1 MIFSINFVIQSTF
14 KIITMTQQNNL
25 QTVQVKP
32 IDAAKRMFIGAAIA
46 FALILSLLLSVDDP
60 KPEWGKLWMLK
71 PLLIT
76 PLAGAGGGAFFYYM
90 TQIVKNNVW
99 AKLIAVLVG
108 LVGYVIAIWLG
119 SVLGLNGTLWD

>member
-1 MIFSINFVIQSTF
+1 
-14 KIITMTQQNNL
+14 MTQENNMNL
-25 QTVQVKP
+25 LRVNP
-32 IDAAKRMFIGAAIA
+32 IAIAKRMFIGAAIA
-46 FALILSLLLSVDDP
+46 FALILSLLLSVDEP
-60 KPEWGKLWMLK
+60 KPEWGSLWMLK

-99 AKLIAVLVG
+99 AKLIAILVG
-108 LVGYVIAIWLG
+108 LIGYIIAIWLG

>member
-1 MIFSINFVIQSTF
+1 
-14 KIITMTQQNNL
+14 MTQQNDASFI
-25 QTVQVKP
+25 QV
-32 IDAAKRMFIGAAIA
+32 DLVAAAKRMFIGAALA
-46 FALILSLLLSVDDP
+46 FALILSLLLSVDEP
-60 KPEWGKLWMLK
+60 KPEWGSLWMLK

-99 AKLIAVLVG
+99 AKLVATVVG

>member
-1 MIFSINFVIQSTF
+1 
-14 KIITMTQQNNL
+14 MTQQNDANL
-25 QTVQVKP
+25 IQVNP
-32 IDAAKRMFIGAAIA
+32 IAAAKRMLIGAAIA
-46 FALILSLLLSVDDP
+46 FALILSLLLSVKDP
-60 KPEWGKLWMLK
+60 KPEWGTLWMLK

-99 AKLIAVLVG
+99 AKLIATLVG

>member
-1 MIFSINFVIQSTF
+1 
-14 KIITMTQQNNL
+14 MTQQNNL
-25 QTVQVKP
+25 QTVEVKP

-60 KPEWGKLWMLK
+60 KPEWGSLWMLK

-90 TQIVKNNVW
+90 TQIVKNNFW
-99 AKLIAVLVG
+99 AKLVAILVG

>member
-1 MIFSINFVIQSTF
+1 MIE
-14 KIITMTQQNNL
+14 QNNMNL
-25 QTVQVKP
+25 FRVNP
-32 IDAAKRMFIGAAIA
+32 MSIAKRMFIGAAIA
-46 FALILSLLLSVDDP
+46 FALILSMLLSVDEP
-60 KPEWGKLWMLK
+60 KPEWGALWMLK

-99 AKLIAVLVG
+99 AKLIAISVG
-108 LVGYVIAIWLG
+108 IVGYVIAIWLG